1 MLLSASILQ
10 RLKNSSPY
18 AKSTIGL
25 RYIYLHGFAS
35 SPQSAKANYLR
46 DCFAKLQIDL
56 KTPDLNQGDF
66 SHLTITRQIRQVEAE
81 LQLIIP
87 VTLIGSSLGG
97 LAAAWLGE
105 RQSQV
110 QRLVLL
116 APAFQFL
123 SHWLPQLEAEKLNQW
138 QRSQAMMVY
147 HYGEKRSLPLSYEF
161 VVDAQQY
168 RDEQLLRPIPTLIL
182 HGREDEVIPIQASRD
197 FAAQRPWVQLIE
209 LDSDHALGNV
219 LPEIW
224 AAIQVFCQL
233 R

>member
-18 AKSTIGL
+18 AKSIIEL
-25 RYIYLHGFAS
+25 LYIYLHGFAS
-35 SPQSAKANYLR
+35 SPRSAKAKYLR

-56 KTPDLNQGDF
+56 KTPDLNQGNF

-81 LQLIIP
+81 LQLILP
-87 VTLIGSSLGG
+87 ATLIGSSLGG
-97 LAAAWLGE
+97 LVAAWLGE

-110 QRLVLL
+110 HLVLL

-123 SHWLPQLEAEKLNQW
+123 SHWLPQLAAEKLNQW
-138 QRSQAMMVY
+138 PRSQSMMVY
-147 HYGEKRSLPLSYEF
+147 HYGEKRSLPLNYEF
-161 VVDAQQY
+161 VVDAEQY
-168 RDEQLLRPIPTLIL
+168 QDEQLLRPIPTLIL

-209 LDSDHALGNV
+209 LDSNHALGNV

-224 AAIQVFCQL
+224 EAIQVFCQL